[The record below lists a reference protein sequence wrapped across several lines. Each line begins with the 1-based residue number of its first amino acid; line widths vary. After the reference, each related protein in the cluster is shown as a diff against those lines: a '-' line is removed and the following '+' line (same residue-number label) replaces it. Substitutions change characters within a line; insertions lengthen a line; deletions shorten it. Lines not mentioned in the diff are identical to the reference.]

1 MCEIVLDTETTGLRF
16 REDNDR
22 IIEIGCVE
30 LINHMPSGETFH
42 VYIDPEREVPQE
54 AVNIHGI
61 TTEMLRGKP
70 KFAEIADGFSAF
82 IAGDPLVIHNAGFD
96 VPFLNFEL
104 EKAGKPLISFDRV
117 VDTLLVARQKHPG
130 AGNRLDDLCKRY
142 GIDNSRREYHGA
154 LLDSE
159 ILAEVY
165 LELIGGR
172 QTMLTLSAN
181 SGGGEVKTSRARPR
195 SEPLGSRLT
204 GEERTRH
211 REFVTGLGE
220 NAIWPSYD

>member
-1 MCEIVLDTETTGLRF
+1 M
-16 REDNDR
+16 
-22 IIEIGCVE
+22 
-30 LINHMPSGETFH
+30 
-42 VYIDPEREVPQE
+42 
-54 AVNIHGI
+54 
-61 TTEMLRGKP
+61 
-70 KFAEIADGFSAF
+70 
-82 IAGDPLVIHNAGFD
+82 
-96 VPFLNFEL
+96 
-104 EKAGKPLISFDRV
+104 
-117 VDTLLVARQKHPG
+117 
-130 AGNRLDDLCKRY
+130 CKRY